1 MFSKN
6 KPKGNLN
13 LLIVQPLKELARLGD
28 ILEKLN
34 KNNMETKE
42 MKIVPPEGYEIDKEN
57 STFECVKF
65 KPIKMATNYKEVED
79 KLFTDVNKEYF
90 INAQSSD
97 KDSIFNR
104 TSVQFIQCCS
114 DKQLEKIIAIAKM
127 MNVAKYLNGEDCK
140 PDWND
145 KSQLKFF
152 IRNGQVNNIGVSCV
166 TMTNDINV
174 FFKSEEAAQQAIDIL
189 GEETIR
195 LALST
200 DW

>member
-1 MFSKN
+1 
-6 KPKGNLN
+6 
-13 LLIVQPLKELARLGD
+13 
-28 ILEKLN
+28 
-34 KNNMETKE
+34 METKE
-42 MKIVPPEGYEIDKEN
+42 IKIVPPEGYEIDKEN

-65 KPIKMATNYKEVED
+65 KPIKKATNYKEVED
-79 KLFTDVNKEYF
+79 KLFTGVNKEYF

-114 DKQLEKIIAIAKM
+114 DKQIEKIIAIAKL
-127 MNVAKYLNGEDCK
+127 MNVAKYLNGDWK
-140 PDWND
+140 PDWDNEYE
-145 KSQLKFF
+145 LKYLINK
-152 IRNGQVNNIGVSCV
+152 IRAGIYVSRNNCNNFAI
-166 TMTNDINV
+166 IY
-174 FFKSEEAAQQAIDIL
+174 FKSKELAQQAIDIL